1 MSRKKWMEKGLANLT
16 ALKDLSRVRAIRYG
30 IANES
35 DAILRYKDT
44 MIAAGH
50 PVEIIN
56 CGIFVNPT
64 KPWLGASPDA
74 IAFDPCEPFPWGT
87 VEVKCPYSLRDA
99 TKEDLLSQDFFVE
112 FDENCL
118 PTLKKDHEHY
128 MQVLGQMGVTQTQWA
143 DFVVFGPHFLI
154 VQRLR
159 FCEEEWSNMEAVLN
173 SFYFNTLLPFMVKQ
187 LKEKEM

>member
-1 MSRKKWMEKGLANLT
+1 MSRKKWTEKGLANLT
-16 ALKDLSRVRAIRYG
+16 AMKDLSRVRAIRYG

-50 PVEIIN
+50 PVEKFN

-74 IAFDPCEPFPWGT
+74 IAFDPCEPFLWGT
-87 VEVKCPYSLRDA
+87 VEVKCPYSLKDA

-118 PTLKKDHEHY
+118 PTLKKDHEQY

-159 FCEEEWSNMEAVLN
+159 FCEEWSNMEAVLN

-187 LKEKEM
+187 LKDNEM